1 VVSKSKRIRERRR
14 AGRAIGE
21 GTPQAA
27 VLDSFD
33 WWAFTC
39 SACGEQTAI
48 GRDPAQPIDQ
58 FSAMCEWILGDPPVC
73 TTCQLERAA

>member
-1 VVSKSKRIRERRR
+1 
-14 AGRAIGE
+14 
-21 GTPQAA
+21 

-39 SACGEQTAI
+39 SSCGEQTAI